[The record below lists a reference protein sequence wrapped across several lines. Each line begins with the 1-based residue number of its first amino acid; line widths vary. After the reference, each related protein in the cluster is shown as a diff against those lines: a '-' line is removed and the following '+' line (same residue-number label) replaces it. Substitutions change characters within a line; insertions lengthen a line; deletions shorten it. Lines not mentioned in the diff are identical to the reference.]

1 MILAAVNS
9 GRSFLAISLPMKL
22 LMLLSAG
29 MASALRPTI
38 SLADERP
45 PISLKTM
52 VPTAFGDWQEQL
64 NMSASIVDPTQT
76 ALLDKIYSE
85 TLTRTYVNKAGYRVM
100 LSIAYGKNQ
109 SDALQLHKPEVCY
122 PAQGFTLLAKEVS
135 TLDLVGQ
142 PITAVRL
149 QTRMGQRIEPIT
161 YWTVVGD
168 HITKGGIDKKLTEMR
183 YAVSGR
189 IPDGM
194 LVRVSSIDPGT
205 DNAYAIQGQFA
216 SQMVQAITPDIR
228 NRFAGD
234 PALN

>member
-1 MILAAVNS
+1 
-9 GRSFLAISLPMKL
+9 MKLFVPNIVLLL

-38 SLADERP
+38 SLADERT
-45 PISLKTM
+45 PINLKAM

-64 NMSASIVDPTQT
+64 NMSAAIVDPTQKE
-76 ALLDKIYSE
+76 LLDKIYSE
-85 TLTRTYVNKAGYRVM
+85 TLTRTYVNRAGYRIM

-122 PAQGFTLLAKEVS
+122 PAQGFALLAKQAG
-135 TLDLVGQ
+135 TLDLLGK

-149 QTRMGQRIEPIT
+149 QTRLGLRVEPIT

-168 HITKGGIDKKLTEMR
+168 HVTTGGIDKKLTEMR
-183 YAVSGR
+183 YAMTGR

-194 LVRVSSIDPGT
+194 LVRVSSIDPAN
-205 DNAYAIQGQFA
+205 DNAYAMQSQF
-216 SQMVQAITPDIR
+216 SNQMLQAIAPDLR

>member
-1 MILAAVNS
+1 MK
-9 GRSFLAISLPMKL
+9 ISVPNVVLLL

-38 SLADERP
+38 SLADERT

-52 VPTAFGDWQEQL
+52 VPTAFGDWQEQR
-64 NMSASIVDPTQT
+64 NVSAAIVDPTQT

-85 TLTRTYVNKAGYRVM
+85 TLTRTYVNKVGYRVM

-109 SDALQLHKPEVCY
+109 SDALQLHKPEICY
-122 PAQGFTLLAKEVS
+122 PAQGFVLLAKEAG
-135 TLDLVGQ
+135 TLDLLGK
-142 PITAVRL
+142 PIAAVRL
-149 QTRMGQRIEPIT
+149 QTKLGVRVEPIT

-168 HITKGGIDKKLTEMR
+168 HITKSGIDKKLTEMR
-183 YAVSGR
+183 YALTGR

-194 LVRVSSIDPGT
+194 LVRVSSIDTGT
-205 DNAYAIQGQFA
+205 DNAYAMQGQFA
-216 SQMVQAITPDIR
+216 NQMVQAIAPDLR